1 MVLAVYLI
9 IINVLTALLML
20 IDKQNAINK
29 KRRIPEKTLIWLAIA
44 GGSFGEL
51 MGMYL
56 FRHKTKHLKFSIG
69 LPVILAV
76 HIILILVSLWIPFL

>member
-9 IINVLTALLML
+9 IINVLTGLLML
-20 IDKQNAINK
+20 IDKQNAIKK
-29 KRRIPEKTLIWLAIA
+29 KRRIPEKTLIWLAVA

-51 MGMYL
+51 MGMHL

-76 HIILILVSLWIPFL
+76 HIILILISLWIPIL